1 MNGQQRAV
9 VTVTLN
15 PSLDRTLGVDELIPG
30 EVNRASQVWLDAGG
44 KGINV
49 SRGLNQHGIPTVA
62 VFPVGGADGRTLI
75 AELADVA
82 LPVHPVQI
90 DGATR
95 SNVTVV
101 DAKGSTTK
109 INEPGP
115 QLSEAELD
123 AILDAVESELPTA
136 AWVVVAGSLPEGVPE
151 AFLTRLAALS
161 AGRGASYALDTSGAP
176 LKAAVAAGG
185 LAVVKPNTEELAEL
199 VGRELTTVG
208 DVEAAAREVLSAG
221 NEAVLVSLGSHGAL
235 LVTVAGMWWAG
246 GDPLVPLSTVGAGDA
261 TLSGWLAADGAPAP
275 ERLRTAVAWGRAAVR
290 LPGTEMPRP
299 EHIDQAAVRV
309 VADPDPSLTLKE
321 L

>member
-75 AELADVA
+75 AELADFA

-95 SNVTVV
+95 SNVTLV

-123 AILDAVESELPTA
+123 AILDAVKSELPTA

-151 AFLTRLAALS
+151 AFLTRLAALA

-221 NEAVLVSLGSHGAL
+221 NEAVLVSRDVVGRWRPAGAAVHGRRRRCD
-235 LVTVAGMWWAG
+235 LVRLVGRRWRTVAGAASHG
-246 GDPLVPLSTVGAGDA
+246 GRLGARGCPAARDRDA
-261 TLSGWLAADGAPAP
+261 PT
-275 ERLRTAVAWGRAAVR
+275 RT
-290 LPGTEMPRP
+290 
-299 EHIDQAAVRV
+299 H
-309 VADPDPSLTLKE
+309 
-321 L
+321 